1 MAELQN
7 GRKPGIGRDK
17 RGRAFL
23 KIKIKLAILQFSRQK
38 WVRVTAVAL
47 AIPAAA
53 VSVAAAYYYVS
64 FAGLIDARLH
74 GARQRVLPKV
84 FARPLELRRGQ
95 ALTGRQL
102 VDQLNDLGYAQRTDA
117 EKPGEFAV
125 GDAVVS
131 IRPRSIGM
139 GGQAVRVMFRPPT
152 PPARAAARR
161 APPRAADHVIG
172 LEIGSKTSEK
182 VTLDA
187 ALLTSLIS
195 GGREKRRP
203 VALSAIQPRV
213 VEAVLSIEDRRYY
226 HHPGVD
232 LIRLAGAIVANALR

>member
-7 GRKPGIGRDK
+7 GRKPGTGRDK
-17 RGRAFL
+17 RSRAFL

-47 AIPAAA
+47 TIPAAA
-53 VSVAAAYYYVS
+53 LSVAAAYYYVS

-131 IRPRSIGM
+131 IRARSTGM
-139 GGQAVRVMFRPPT
+139 GGQLVRVMFRPPT
-152 PPARAAARR
+152 PPARAREVHRVQSRR
-161 APPRAADHVIG
+161 
-172 LEIGSKTSEK
+172 
-182 VTLDA
+182 
-187 ALLTSLIS
+187 
-195 GGREKRRP
+195 
-203 VALSAIQPRV
+203 
-213 VEAVLSIEDRRYY
+213 VEAGK
-226 HHPGVD
+226 P
-232 LIRLAGAIVANALR
+232 

>member
-1 MAELQN
+1 MAELQT
-7 GRKPGIGRDK
+7 GKKPGKGRQT
-17 RGRAFL
+17 GRSFL
-23 KIKIKLAILQFSRQK
+23 NICNLAILQFSRRR
-38 WVRVTAVAL
+38 WLRVTALVL
-47 AIPAAA
+47 AIPATVLSFA
-53 VSVAAAYYYVS
+53 VAYYYVS

-95 ALTGRQL
+95 ALTSRQL
-102 VDQLNDLGYAQRTDA
+102 VDQLNDLGYAQRADA

-139 GGQAVRVMFRPPT
+139 GGQAVRVMFRLPAPPA
-152 PPARAAARR
+152 PSARAAARR
-161 APPRAADHVIG
+161 APPRPADHVVG
-172 LEIGSKTSEK
+172 LEVGNKRSEM

-187 ALLTSLIS
+187 PLLTSLIS

-226 HHPGVD
+226 QPPGGD
-232 LIRLAGAIVANALR
+232 LIRGRES